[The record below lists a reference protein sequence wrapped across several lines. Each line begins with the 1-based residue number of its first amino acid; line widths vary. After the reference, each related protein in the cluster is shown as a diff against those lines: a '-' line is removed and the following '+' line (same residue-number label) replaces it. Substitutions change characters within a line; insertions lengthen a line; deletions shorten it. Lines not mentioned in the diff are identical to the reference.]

1 MLGAVVEEFARE
13 GEVAGSNPDRRKVC
27 KNHEKNAATVVWGV
41 WLPVGTSSD

>member
-27 KNHEKNAATVVWGV
+27 KNHEKMCNHRVGV
-41 WLPVGTSSD
+41 WLPVDTFSD